1 MSEDNDFKGGD
12 AASNPEGTPNVASAA
27 TDTVQRSENE
37 LPKNSVGE
45 TDNVEEGSTSPA
57 ESSPGAV
64 EVATSNE
71 QSAQVSQVLQSPS
84 TTGITRI
91 TKLILEGFKSFGK
104 RTELVFDKDFNVVIG
119 PNGSGKSNILDALCF
134 VLGKTSAKS
143 MRAEKTSNLIYNGG
157 KTKNPAKQAEVSI
170 VFDNSKKI
178 FPTPEEEVKVSR
190 IVKADG
196 QSKYKING
204 KMRTRQEILDLL
216 NIAKIDPD
224 GYNIILQ
231 GDIVHFCEMPSVERR
246 KIVEEI
252 AGIGIYEDK
261 KNQALNDLAKVE
273 ENLGQVGIILKER
286 ESYLKDLKKDRD
298 QAMKFKEL
306 NDRLRQNKATV
317 LKRHLDKKGEDV
329 SHIVEKVTGYR
340 TKFDKL
346 QGQVRATRESIQA
359 KRNEI
364 SQIDQEVQQKGEL
377 EQVSMQKEVEQL
389 RVDIATQKT
398 KLGGIHTELGRIAQR
413 KEQLSKSLEELDQ
426 KVKDAKTQ
434 KEDLEGRKD
443 SLTKEL
449 ASHEKKLADFKK
461 KHQLGEQNTIDQDMV
476 TLDQQA
482 EEKQKRLSSLRE
494 EQQNLLREKDKIEFQ
509 LQTIDQQIEK
519 VHDLEKEHA
528 NEIKALKQK
537 KDEFKKA
544 VLELNQLLNTDSRMA
559 AELAQGKQRL
569 LKLSE
574 EMARLEVRNASV
586 QEAVAGNMAVKKVL
600 ENRQQLG
607 DIYGTVAELGNTSK
621 DYSFALEVAAANR
634 INSIV
639 VEDDKVAAKC
649 IKYLKDNRFG
659 TATFLPLNKIKGN
672 PVRAEN
678 KELTKESGVIGFAID
693 LIKFEPRFKEVFS
706 YVFGNTLV
714 VKSIDVAR
722 KIGIGKIKMV
732 TLDGDSADVSGAM
745 VGGYHAKKQGAF
757 KEQEL
762 SDSLEE
768 IQEQVAK
775 LQNSVGKLQKD
786 KTENEEKIY
795 KLREFKANIEG
806 DIIKTEKSLHLDTSD
821 LEASKSYKDELKK
834 QLADASK
841 KLDTIT
847 DTISEA
853 TSELAQLKIK
863 KQQLHDKIAELRK
876 PTVIAELNA
885 YEEHRK
891 KLNDQVILV
900 TTDLKSIEAQLSE
913 ILVRDQENTRK
924 ILKDL
929 EKETEQQKLEAKTL
943 DTLTKEQE
951 KSLKQKEK
959 AQAEFQSKFKDLFTK
974 RNKLSDEITTLE
986 NKAFT
991 VEESSR
997 REELQ
1002 MNTLSIEEARLKAE
1016 QAALNAEFAQYD
1028 GVELTDKPD
1037 DVLQKEIKECEKMR
1051 ENIGSVNMRAL
1062 EIYETVEKEYNTLTQ
1077 KKDVL
1082 VKEKEDVV
1090 NLMNEIEGRKRELFL
1105 QTLAVVKENFIT
1117 IFNALSTKGEADLEL
1132 ETPENPFEG
1141 GLNIRVRLAGSK
1153 FLDIRSLSGGEKTMT
1168 ALAFI
1173 FAIQEHAPASFY
1185 ILDEVDA
1192 ALDKHNS
1199 EKLSKLIRQYCDRA
1213 QYIVISHNDNVIGQ
1227 ASTMY
1232 GVSMGDHGVSNV
1244 VSLKI

>member
-1 MSEDNDFKGGD
+1 MSENETKGGD
-12 AASNPEGTPNVASAA
+12 TANNPVEAVAQIVAAS
-27 TDTVQRSENE
+27 
-37 LPKNSVGE
+37 
-45 TDNVEEGSTSPA
+45 EGST
-57 ESSPGAV
+57 GV
-64 EVATSNE
+64 TKIN
-71 QSAQVSQVLQSPS
+71 
-84 TTGITRI
+84 
-91 TKLILEGFKSFGK
+91 KLILEGFKSFGR
-104 RTELVFDKDFNVVIG
+104 RTELLFDKDFNVVIG

-170 VFDNSKKI
+170 VFDNAKRT
-178 FPTPEEEVKVSR
+178 FPTPETEVKVSR
-190 IVKADG
+190 IVRADG

-204 KMRTRQEILDLL
+204 KTRTRQEILDLL

-246 KIVEEI
+246 QIVEEI
-252 AGIGIYEDK
+252 AGIGVYEDK
-261 KNQALNDLAKVE
+261 KNQALNDLGKVE
-273 ENLGQVGIILKER
+273 ENLSQVGIILKER

-298 QAMKFKEL
+298 HALKFKEL
-306 NDRLRQNKATV
+306 NDRLRQNKATM
-317 LKRHLDKKGEDV
+317 LKRHLDKKTSEV
-329 SHIVEKVTGYR
+329 TESSEKVSGYR
-340 TKFDKL
+340 AKFDKL
-346 QGQVRATRESIQA
+346 QGQVKATRDSIQSR
-359 KRNEI
+359 RNEM
-364 SQIDQEVQQKGEL
+364 SHIDQEVQQKGEL
-377 EQVSMQKEVEQL
+377 EQVSMQKDIEHL
-389 RVDIATQKT
+389 RVEIATGKT
-398 KLGGIHTELGRIAQR
+398 KLGASHTELGRIAQR
-413 KEQLSKSLEELDQ
+413 REQLSRSLEELND
-426 KVKDAKTQ
+426 KVKDAKQQ
-434 KEDLEGRKD
+434 KEDLEGRKE

-449 ASHEKKLADFKK
+449 ASHEQKLAAFKK
-461 KHQLGEQNTIDQDMV
+461 KHQLGEENTIDHDML

-482 EEKQKRLSSLRE
+482 EEKQKRLSQLRE

-519 VHDLEKEHA
+519 VNELEKEHTS
-528 NEIKALKQK
+528 EIKALKQK

-544 VLELNQLLNTDSRMA
+544 VLELNQFLNTDSRMA
-559 AELAQGKQRL
+559 AELAQSKQRL

-574 EMARLEVRNASV
+574 ELARLEVRNAGV
-586 QEAVAGNMAVKKVL
+586 QEAVSGNVAVKKVL

-621 DYSFALEVAAANR
+621 EYSFALEIAAANR
-634 INSIV
+634 INSVV

-649 IKYLKDNRFG
+649 IKYLKENRFG

-672 PVRAEN
+672 PVRPEN
-678 KELTKESGVIGFAID
+678 KELVKESGVIGFAID
-693 LIKFEPRFKEVFS
+693 LIKFEPKFKEVFS

-714 VKSIDVAR
+714 VKNIDIAR

-745 VGGYHAKKQGAF
+745 VGGYHSKKQGAF

-762 SDSLEE
+762 SSSIED
-768 IQEQVAK
+768 IQNQVAK
-775 LQNSVGKLQKD
+775 LQNSVSKLQTD

-795 KLREFKANIEG
+795 KLREFKANLEG

-821 LEASKSYKDELKK
+821 LEASRSYKDELKK
-834 QLADASK
+834 HLAEASK
-841 KLDTIT
+841 KLDAIT

-853 TSELAQLKIK
+853 ASELAQLKIK
-863 KQQLHDKIAELRK
+863 KQQLHDKIAEFRK

-891 KLNDQVILV
+891 KLSDQIILIIA
-900 TTDLKSIEAQLSE
+900 DLKNVDAQLSE
-913 ILVRDQENTRK
+913 ILVRDQENTKK
-924 ILKDL
+924 ILKDM
-929 EKETEQQKLEAKTL
+929 EKESEQYKTDAKTL
-943 DTLTKEQE
+943 ESSVKEQE

-959 AQAEFQSKFKDLFTK
+959 AQAEFQSKFKDLFTR
-974 RNKLSDEITTLE
+974 RNKISDEITALE

-991 VEESSR
+991 IEENSR
-997 REELQ
+997 KEELQ

-1016 QAALNAEFAQYD
+1016 QAAIVAEYAQYE
-1028 GVELTDKPD
+1028 GVELTDKTD
-1037 DVLQKEIKECEKMR
+1037 DVLAKEIKECEKMR

-1062 EIYETVEKEYNTLTQ
+1062 EIYETVELEYNSLTH

-1090 NLMNEIEGRKRELFL
+1090 NLMNEIEGRKKELFL
-1105 QTLAVVKENFIT
+1105 QTLAVVKQNFQS

-1141 GLNIRVRLAGSK
+1141 GLSIKVKLVGNK

-1173 FAIQEHAPASFY
+1173 FAIQDHAPASFY

-1199 EKLSKLIRQYCDRA
+1199 EKLSKLIRQYCARA
-1213 QYIVISHNDNVIGQ
+1213 QYIVISHNDNVIGE

>member
-1 MSEDNDFKGGD
+1 
-12 AASNPEGTPNVASAA
+12 
-27 TDTVQRSENE
+27 
-37 LPKNSVGE
+37 
-45 TDNVEEGSTSPA
+45 
-57 ESSPGAV
+57 
-64 EVATSNE
+64 
-71 QSAQVSQVLQSPS
+71 
-84 TTGITRI
+84 
-91 TKLILEGFKSFGK
+91 
-104 RTELVFDKDFNVVIG
+104 NVVIG

-170 VFDNSKKI
+170 VFDNRKQV
-178 FPTPEEEVKVSR
+178 FPTPEDEVKVSR
-190 IVKADG
+190 IVRADG

-204 KMRTRQEILDLL
+204 KTRTRQEILDLL
-216 NIAKIDPD
+216 NLAKIDPD

-246 KIVEEI
+246 QIVEEI
-252 AGIGIYEDK
+252 AGIGVYEDK
-261 KNQALNDLAKVE
+261 KNHALNDLAKVE
-273 ENLGQVGIILKER
+273 ENLSQVGIILKER

-298 QAMKFKEL
+298 HAMKFKEL
-306 NDRLRQNKATV
+306 NDRLRQNKATM
-317 LKRHLDKKGEDV
+317 LKRQLDTKNRDV
-329 SHIVEKVTGYR
+329 TSVVEKVSSYR
-340 TKFDKL
+340 AKFDKL
-346 QGQVRATRESIQA
+346 QGQVKATRDTIQG
-359 KRNEI
+359 KRGEM
-364 SQIDQEVQQKGEL
+364 SQIDQEVQLKGEQ
-377 EQVSMQKEVEQL
+377 EQVAMQKDIEQL
-389 RVDIATQKT
+389 RIDIATGKT
-398 KLGGIHTELGRIAQR
+398 KLGASHTELGRIGQR
-413 KEQLSKSLEELDQ
+413 REQLSQSLEELNG
-426 KVKDAKTQ
+426 KVKESRAQ
-434 KEDLEGRKD
+434 KEDLDGRKV
-443 SLTKEL
+443 SLQKEL
-449 ASHEKKLADFKK
+449 AAHEQKLAAFKK
-461 KHQLGEQNTIDQDMV
+461 KHQLGEESTIDHDML
-476 TLDQQA
+476 TLDQHA
-482 EEKQKRLSSLRE
+482 EEKQKKLSQLRE

-519 VHDLEKEHA
+519 VQELEKEHTS
-528 NEIKALKQK
+528 EIKALKQK

-544 VLELNQLLNTDSRMA
+544 VLELNQLLNGDSRMA
-559 AELAQGKQRL
+559 AELAQSKQRL

-574 EMARLEVRNASV
+574 ELARLEVRNASV
-586 QEAVAGNMAVKKVL
+586 QEAVSGNVAVKKVL

-621 DYSFALEVAAANR
+621 EYSFALEIAATNR

-649 IKYLKDNRFG
+649 IKYLKENRFG

-672 PVRAEN
+672 PVRPEN
-678 KELTKESGVIGFAID
+678 KELTKEKGVIGFAID

-714 VKSIDVAR
+714 VQNIEIAR

-762 SDSLEE
+762 SSSIED
-768 IQEQVAK
+768 IQAQVAK
-775 LQNSVGKLQKD
+775 LQHSVSKLQAD

-795 KLREFKANIEG
+795 KLREFKANVEG

-821 LEASKSYKDELKK
+821 MEASRSYKDELKK
-834 QLADASK
+834 HLAEASK
-841 KLDTIT
+841 KLDAIT

-891 KLNDQVILV
+891 KLSDQIILITADV
-900 TTDLKSIEAQLSE
+900 KNLDAQLSE
-913 ILVRDQENTRK
+913 HLVRDQENTK
-924 ILKDL
+924 KVLKDL
-929 EKETEQQKLEAKTL
+929 EQESEQSKADAKTL
-943 DTLTKEQE
+943 ETTVKEQE

-959 AQAEFQSKFKDLFTK
+959 AQSEFQSKFKDLFTR
-974 RNKLSDEITTLE
+974 RNKLSDEITALE

-991 VEESSR
+991 VEENSR
-997 REELQ
+997 KEELQ

-1016 QAALNAEFAQYD
+1016 QAAMVAEFAPYE

-1037 DVLQKEIKECEKMR
+1037 DVLAKEIKEAEKMR

-1062 EIYETVEKEYNTLTQ
+1062 EIYDTVEKEYQTLTQ

-1090 NLMNEIEGRKRELFL
+1090 NLMNEIEGKKRELFI
-1105 QTLAVVKENFIT
+1105 QTLAVVKQNFVS

-1141 GLNIRVRLAGSK
+1141 GLNIKVRLTGNK

-1199 EKLSKLIRQYCDRA
+1199 EKLSKLIKQYCARA
-1213 QYIVISHNDNVIGQ
+1213 QYIVISHNDNVIGE
-1227 ASTMY
+1227 ASTLY
-1232 GVSMGDHGVSNV
+1232 GVSLGDHGISNI

>member
-1 MSEDNDFKGGD
+1 MSENDVKEGD
-12 AASNPEGTPNVASAA
+12 AAS
-27 TDTVQRSENE
+27 
-37 LPKNSVGE
+37 
-45 TDNVEEGSTSPA
+45 SP
-57 ESSPGAV
+57 V
-64 EVATSNE
+64 EVSSVVETTSV
-71 QSAQVSQVLQSPS
+71 QSAGTAVAQTS
-84 TTGITRI
+84 TGVTRI

-104 RTELVFDKDFNVVIG
+104 RTELIFDKDFNVVIG

-170 VFDNSKKI
+170 VFDNQKKI
-178 FPTPEEEVKVSR
+178 FPTPETEVKVSR
-190 IVKADG
+190 IVRADG

-204 KMRTRQEILDLL
+204 KTRTRQEILDLMNL
-216 NIAKIDPD
+216 AKIDPD

-246 KIVEEI
+246 QIVEEI
-252 AGIGIYEDK
+252 AGIGMYEDK

-298 QAMKFKEL
+298 HAMKFKEL

-317 LKRHLDKKGEDV
+317 LKRQLDKKTSEVAD
-329 SHIVEKVTGYR
+329 SSEKVSGYR
-340 TKFDKL
+340 AKFDKL
-346 QGQVRATRESIQA
+346 QGQVKATREAIQSRRA
-359 KRNEI
+359 EM
-364 SQIDQEVQQKGEL
+364 SQIDQEVQQKGEQ
-377 EQVSMQKEVEQL
+377 EQVVMQKEVEQL
-389 RVDIATQKT
+389 RIEIATRKT
-398 KLGGIHTELGRIAQR
+398 TLGASHTELGRIAQR
-413 KEQLSKSLEELDQ
+413 REQLSKSLEELDQ
-426 KVKDAKTQ
+426 KVKESKTQ
-434 KEDLEGRKD
+434 KEDLEVRKA
-443 SLTKEL
+443 SITKEL
-449 ASHEKKLADFKK
+449 SAHEQKLAAFKK
-461 KHQLGEQNTIDQDMV
+461 KHQLGEENTIDQEML

-482 EEKQKRLSSLRE
+482 EERQKKLSTFRE

-519 VHDLEKEHA
+519 VHELEKEHTS
-528 NEIKALKQK
+528 EIKALKQK

-544 VLELNQLLNTDSRMA
+544 VLELNQYLNSDSRMA
-559 AELAQGKQRL
+559 AELAQSKQRL

-574 EMARLEVRNASV
+574 EMARLEVRNAGV
-586 QEAVAGNMAVKKVL
+586 QEAVAGNVAVKKVL

-634 INSIV
+634 INSVV

-649 IKYLKDNRFG
+649 IKYLKENRFG

-678 KELTKESGVIGFAID
+678 KELTKEKGVIGFAID

-714 VKSIDVAR
+714 VQNIDIAR

-762 SDSLEE
+762 ADSLED

-775 LQNSVGKLQKD
+775 LQSSVSKLQVD
-786 KTENEEKIY
+786 KTENEDKIY
-795 KLREFKANIEG
+795 KLREFKANLEG

-821 LEASKSYKDELKK
+821 MEASKSYKDELKK
-834 QLADASK
+834 QLTEASK
-841 KLDTIT
+841 KLDAIT

-863 KQQLHDKIAELRK
+863 KQQLHDKIAEFRK

-891 KLNDQVILV
+891 KLSDQVILI
-900 TTDLKSIEAQLSE
+900 TADLKNVEAQLGE
-913 ILVRDQENTRK
+913 TLVRDHENTK
-924 ILKDL
+924 KVLKDM
-929 EKETEQQKLEAKTL
+929 EKESETLKTDTKTL
-943 DTLTKEQE
+943 DVSIKEQE

-959 AQAEFQSKFKDLFTK
+959 AQAEFQSKFKDLFTR
-974 RNKLSDEITTLE
+974 RNKLSDEITALE

-991 VEESSR
+991 VEENSR

-1016 QAALNAEFAQYD
+1016 HGALTAEFALYD

-1037 DVLQKEIKECEKMR
+1037 EVLAKEIKEAEKMR

-1062 EIYETVEKEYNTLTQ
+1062 EIYETVEKEYNALHQ

-1090 NLMNEIEGRKRELFL
+1090 ALMNEIEGKKKELFI
-1105 QTLAVVKENFIT
+1105 QTLAVVKQNFVS

-1132 ETPENPFEG
+1132 DTPESPFEG
-1141 GLNIRVRLAGSK
+1141 GLNIKVKLTGQK

-1213 QYIVISHNDNVIGQ
+1213 QYIVISHNDNVITE
-1227 ASTMY
+1227 ASTLY
-1232 GVSMGDHGVSNV
+1232 GVSMGDHGISNV